1 MPEKPSDKSVLAKIF
16 LSTKLVD
23 DAEAAKTVFDMFC
36 LKTYNEGID
45 GYIRNISAKGVVKE
59 KLFLIHT
66 NYATHWID

>member
-45 GYIRNISAKGVVKE
+45 GYIRNISVNPFGILLLCDLQV
-59 KLFLIHT
+59 
-66 NYATHWID
+66 

>member
-1 MPEKPSDKSVLAKIF
+1 MPEKPSDKSVLAKIKYEEIHKDR

-45 GYIRNISAKGVVKE
+45 GYIRNISVNPFGILLLCDLQV
-59 KLFLIHT
+59 
-66 NYATHWID
+66 